1 LSVCICFDEQSQIDI
16 IIIIIIIIFRH
27 EVGPERPV
35 SAYKATFLVKCNKAV
50 LLGAIDVAF
59 EWKPALLKSE
69 Y

>member
-1 LSVCICFDEQSQIDI
+1 LSVCISCDEQLQIDVIVI
-16 IIIIIIIIFRH
+16 IIIIIVCH
-27 EVGPERPV
+27 EVGPERTV
-35 SAYKATFLVKCNKAV
+35 SAYKSTSLVKCNKAV